1 MRLVEFPLLYV
12 KRAGLSGLALA
23 REGSF
28 HRTMAKNKVGTQSVG
43 WEKLWLAPTRATTLV
58 RFSRPLLLLLL
69 RLRGPGSRRLLM
81 KARAHESGISPPDG
95 NKMTPKTT
103 DGILSSSSS
112 SLLVDWDLLLFIFYS
127 NVLRNGFYQIGCFS
141 SPGDDD
147 DEPDETGAM
156 ESDTDTYFVFDYI
169 PETERVI
176 NTLAAREAESYK
188 VGLTRSNGV
197 GSVCRN
203 KANRKLFANI
213 KRRSES
219 WKGHETRRLYV
230 YDSNK
235 K

>member
-103 DGILSSSSS
+103 DGILSSSSCS
-112 SLLVDWDLLLFIFYS
+112 SSSSFLPCLSIETCFYLFFTPT
-127 NVLRNGFYQIGCFS
+127 S
-141 SPGDDD
+141 SGM
-147 DEPDETGAM
+147 AFIR
-156 ESDTDTYFVFDYI
+156 SDAF
-169 PETERVI
+169 
-176 NTLAAREAESYK
+176 LARETMMTSQTRQGPWNRILIRTLY
-188 VGLTRSNGV
+188 LTTS
-197 GSVCRN
+197 
-203 KANRKLFANI
+203 
-213 KRRSES
+213 
-219 WKGHETRRLYV
+219 RRLNAWSIRWQHEKRKV
-230 YDSNK
+230 TKSD
-235 K
+235 